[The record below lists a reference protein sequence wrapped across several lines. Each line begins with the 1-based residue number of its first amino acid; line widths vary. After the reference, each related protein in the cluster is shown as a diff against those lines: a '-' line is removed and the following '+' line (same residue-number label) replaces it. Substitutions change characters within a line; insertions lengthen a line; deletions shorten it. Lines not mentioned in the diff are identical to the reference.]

1 MIYQLVK
8 MLKAVGSLI
17 PFLGLNQIFAF
28 IVYAFYTLAEFRIQ
42 EFFISDVRIKWLI
55 EFGQCSGTIN
65 ILSGPLLVE
74 VVLIGRIK
82 NCVFLQQFL
91 ISVAPIERFFIF
103 VDGQV
108 VVCNI
113 YNTGY
118 GGFVGFLSWGN
129 LDVFKML
136 VVSALKV
143 IGGAFGSIGEM
154 RLTASN
160 EYQEVDVVACGVA
173 MKLFQLLNN
182 GNSKLHSTFIVAFY
196 IFQVSQ
202 TAG

>member
-8 MLKAVGSLI
+8 MFKAVGSLI

-55 EFGQCSGTIN
+55 EFGQCRGTIN

-74 VVLIGRIK
+74 VGLIGSIK

-103 VDGQV
+103 VDGQI

-118 GGFVGFLSWGN
+118 GRFVGLLSWGN
-129 LDVFKML
+129 LDVFKMF

-143 IGGAFGSIGEM
+143 VGGAFGSIGEM
-154 RLTASN
+154 CLTASN
-160 EYQEVDVVACGVA
+160 EYQ
-173 MKLFQLLNN
+173 
-182 GNSKLHSTFIVAFY
+182 
-196 IFQVSQ
+196 
-202 TAG
+202 